1 MIWGLVGLTVEP
13 GFCPTL
19 SNEAFVLLDL
29 WRDRVNVSRT
39 DPAWQVASTANIP
52 VLWTWELTPLGK
64 LLLVPLVRAYT
75 YVWRYTCMCVRVF
88 RIAHIRSQKTTSEV
102 SLQATVYLLV
112 FKSLTLAQ
120 NFTQQ
125 ARLAWLVSSKDLP
138 VSVSHLTTL

>member
-1 MIWGLVGLTVEP
+1 
-13 GFCPTL
+13 
-19 SNEAFVLLDL
+19 
-29 WRDRVNVSRT
+29 
-39 DPAWQVASTANIP
+39 
-52 VLWTWELTPLGK
+52 
-64 LLLVPLVRAYT
+64 
-75 YVWRYTCMCVRVF
+75 MCVRVF